1 MQWEDYAHL
10 WFNSE
15 EDMEKQ
21 PYWLYNAGHTPP
33 GHPRTPMFESFWTK
47 HCAYA
52 FRYAYDKVSV
62 PWSFALDTRHI
73 NGYEYVRICLTHS
86 EEEAKKRAEKFK
98 EGIRP
103 FIEDF
108 DKIWP
113 EAVDEVM
120 GEFEKFRNYD
130 YENASWLDL
139 MIKFRE
145 LLDFDRHCFWE
156 THMYFFQGMGQV
168 YLLFEDLCRELL
180 GIDDTDPEFKKLIS
194 GYDNRGNETSRRLFK
209 LSRRADELG
218 LGDVFIKNKPEEVIG
233 KLEQSDA
240 GKQWIGEFQDFLQT
254 DGFRMPMAM
263 DFVSPTWIEDP
274 SQPILYIQQFLNKGD
289 VFALDEMLVKQAEER
304 EKAEEEILSKIPA
317 EQKGW
322 FSTLLKCAQNYA
334 VWTEDHNYYLDQC
347 VWSMCRWVIIQI
359 GKRLSKAGTIEK
371 PEDMLF
377 LVADELNKALVY
389 PERTSLKATVRRRR
403 MMREEWAKMP
413 PPFPILGDVTEEIV
427 RADIDKS
434 RDAIFIG
441 AIGKRA
447 APRPELKADLLGISG
462 APGVA
467 EGPAR
472 VLITPEEISQI
483 QPGEILVATFTFTT
497 WTPAFAIIKGAVV
510 DQGGTLSH
518 AAITGRDYGIP
529 VVVNCLE
536 GTQRIKTGQRIKVD
550 GNTGAVYIL
559 DK

>member
-1 MQWEDYAHL
+1 MEYENYAHL

-15 EDMEKQ
+15 EDLERQ

-52 FRYAYDKVSV
+52 FRYAYDKLSL
-62 PWSFALDTRHI
+62 PWARALDTRSI

-86 EEEAKKRAEKFK
+86 EEEARKRAEKYK
-98 EGIRP
+98 DAIRP
-103 FIEDF
+103 FIEDY
-108 DKIWP
+108 DRIWA
-113 EAVDEVM
+113 EAVDEVTR
-120 GEFEKFRNYD
+120 EVEKFKTYD
-130 YENASWLDL
+130 YENASWMDL
-139 MIKFRE
+139 MILFRE
-145 LLDFDRHCFWE
+145 LLDLDRHCFWE
-156 THMYFFQGMGQV
+156 IHMYFFQGLGQV

-180 GIDDTDPEFKKLIS
+180 GFDDTAPEFKKLIA
-194 GYDNRGNETSRRLFK
+194 GFDNRSNETSRRLFK
-209 LSRRADELG
+209 LSRRAEELG
-218 LGDVFIKNKPEEVIG
+218 LRDIFMANKPEEMTSR
-233 KLEQSDA
+233 LEQSDS
-240 GKQWIGEFQDFLQT
+240 GKKWLSEFQDFLKT
-254 DGFRMPMAM
+254 DGFRMPMPM

-274 SQPILYIQQFLNKGD
+274 SQPMLYIKQFLNKGD
-289 VFALDEMLVKQAEER
+289 VFELDDLLARQAEER
-304 EKAEEEILSKIPA
+304 QKAEEEVLSKIPA
-317 EQKGW
+317 EQRDW
-322 FSTLLKCAQNYA
+322 FAVLLKCAQNYA
-334 VWTEDHNYYLDQC
+334 IWTEEHNYYLDQT

-359 GKRLSKAGTIEK
+359 GKRLSKVGTIEK

-377 LVADELNKALVY
+377 LVADELNKALVH
-389 PERTSLKATVRRRR
+389 PEATSLKATVKRRRA
-403 MMREEWAKMP
+403 MWEEWAKMP
-413 PPFPILGDVTEEIV
+413 PPFQILGDATLEQVS
-427 RADIDKS
+427 ADIMKS

-447 APRPELKADLLGISG
+447 LPRPELKADLLGISG

-472 VLITPEEISQI
+472 VLIAPEEISQI
-483 QPGEILVATFTFTT
+483 KPGEILVATFTFTT

-529 VVVNCLE
+529 VVVNVLE
-536 GTQRIKTGQRIKVD
+536 GTQKIKTGQRIRVD

-559 DK
+559 KK